1 MKVGVV
7 FPQTE
12 IGSDPDIISNFA
24 TTAESLGYDHILAY
38 DHILGANT
46 ESRPDW
52 QGPYTSESMFH
63 EPLVLFSYLAG
74 ITTVSYTHLTL
85 PTKRIV

>member
-12 IGSDPDIISNFA
+12 IGSDPDIISRFA

-46 ESRPDW
+46 QSRPDW
-52 QGPYTSESMFH
+52 QGPYTSE
-63 EPLVLFSYLAG
+63 
-74 ITTVSYTHLTL
+74 TVSYTHLTL
-85 PTKRIV
+85 PTKA